1 MPKPKY
7 VSFYLVEVIY
17 FMKEGDFSFFDFK
30 SDHGQGYAE
39 VLTKEAGWL
48 CIYDVSD
55 KVIPAETVRRVLD
68 VMEHW
73 DECLEQ
79 AYDWLRFYDIGMD
92 EWNPANEQWT
102 QDYNIK
108 KEWSS
113 YRVEFGEKACQEPRT
128 ANSLRGRSRKRVLTA
143 FSSFSMRNTLEW
155 TSA

>member
-1 MPKPKY
+1 MNSVY
-7 VSFYLVEVIY
+7 FNLDEVI
-17 FMKEGDFSFFDFK
+17 FFLKNGDFSFFDFK

-108 KEWSS
+108 KNGVHTELNSVRR
-113 YRVEFGEKACQEPRT
+113 RVRNPRT
-128 ANSLRGRSRKRVLTA
+128 ANSLRGRSRKRVLTV
-143 FSSFSMRNTLEW
+143 FSSLSMRNTLEW